1 MKIMVCYS
9 GRTDDSGVLDMAKAH
24 ALSAASRV
32 SVVTVLTGD
41 NVDQLDRVETAKK
54 DLSDAEAFL
63 KEDNIACDTKLIFGG
78 ATAGDS
84 LLDFAREKNADEII
98 IGIRKRSKIGK
109 LLFGSTAQQ
118 VILEADCPVVTV
130 K

>member
-9 GRTDDSGVLDMAKAH
+9 GRTDDSAVLETAKTH
-24 ALSAASRV
+24 ALSTVSRV

-41 NVDQLDRVETAKK
+41 NVDQLDGVEAAKG

-63 KEDNIACDTKLIFGG
+63 KEGSIACDSKLIFGG

-84 LLDFAREKNADEII
+84 LLDFAREKNVDEII